1 MGKVGHGP
9 GALEVRDHKSW
20 VGFWKSSL
28 GAKLSSS
35 CQLGRKCP
43 LKDLRILRFC
53 ELDQELDMVGGHPVS
68 NRAGHNTALLEPFPY
83 FREPQHEVVIMYT
96 DIDRVHGSF
105 PAFLHR
111 LRKKISH

>member
-9 GALEVRDHKSW
+9 GALEVARSQ
-20 VGFWKSSL
+20 VL
-28 GAKLSSS
+28 GRLLEVKPRVQLSSS